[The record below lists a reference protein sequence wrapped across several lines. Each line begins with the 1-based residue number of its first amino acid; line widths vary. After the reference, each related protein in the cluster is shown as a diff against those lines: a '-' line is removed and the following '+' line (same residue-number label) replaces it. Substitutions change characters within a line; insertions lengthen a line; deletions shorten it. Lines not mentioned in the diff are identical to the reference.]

1 MLRRL
6 SILPLI
12 MIGLSATFAFAD
24 EPEEPK
30 ESKERE
36 VKTAVRVWPLFSYES
51 GSKGSKLNV
60 LDLLLVKLY
69 GGERSEDRKEV
80 ELLDVTVAELY
91 AREKDDEESRT
102 TILEVLWGL
111 GTLYSHEAEEDG
123 DVETTVLDATV
134 VSLVEREESAEKS
147 DFEVLGS
154 ILPLTF
160 FRTQSSDDGTFD
172 HQVVT
177 LPILGSLFRH
187 ERNDERTKTTFLF
200 IPFVQ
205 SRND

>member
-1 MLRRL
+1 MLRRF

-36 VKTAVRVWPLFSYES
+36 VKTAVRVWPLFSYQS
-51 GSKGSKLNV
+51 GSKGSKLDV

-91 AREKDDEESRT
+91 AREKDDEESKT
-102 TILEVLWGL
+102 TILNVLGWAS
-111 GTLYSHEAEEDG
+111 LYSHEAKENG
-123 DVETTVLDATV
+123 DVETKVLDVPLAT
-134 VSLVEREESAEKS
+134 L
-147 DFEVLGS
+147 
-154 ILPLTF
+154 
-160 FRTQSSDDGTFD
+160 FRTKSRGDGTFD
-172 HQVVT
+172 HEVAK
-177 LPILGSLFRH
+177 LPFVGSLLRH
-187 ERNDERTKTTFLF
+187 QRNEERTKTRIFF
-200 IPFVQ
+200 IPVFY
-205 SRND
+205 SRHD